1 MDIEDRNFKL
11 IGFCIVGFLILY
23 LIMAGIIAD
32 QDKKIERLEYK
43 IEAQQKLLDYHNE
56 VLVNINRKVQFPGG

>member
-1 MDIEDRNFKL
+1 MEDRNFKL
-11 IGFCIVGFLILY
+11 IRFCIVGFFILY

-43 IEAQQKLLDYHNE
+43 IEGQQKLLDYHNE

>member
-1 MDIEDRNFKL
+1 MEDRNFKL
-11 IGFCIVGFLILY
+11 IGFFILY

-43 IEAQQKLLDYHNE
+43 IETQQKLLDYHNE

>member
-1 MDIEDRNFKL
+1 MEDRNFKL
-11 IGFCIVGFLILY
+11 IGFLILY

-43 IEAQQKLLDYHNE
+43 IESQQKLLDYHNE